1 MHPPIYLDHN
11 ATTPVDEAVL
21 ASMLPYFTQHY
32 GNAAS
37 KTHAFG
43 WIAEQAVE
51 TAQIQVA
58 HLINAQ
64 KDEIIFTSGA
74 TESIN
79 LAIKGYASKN
89 GAVKNHIITAA
100 TEHLAVLDTLTGI
113 EKKGFTVTVLPVD
126 RMGQIDLEQ
135 FKCAFTDKTIM
146 VCMMH
151 ANNETGSI
159 HPIKEIAKI
168 THEHQAI
175 FFCDATQS
183 AGKINIDVVEDD
195 IDMLCLS
202 AHKMYG
208 PKGVGALYIK
218 KQRPSILLSPLIDG
232 GGHQKGLRSGTLN
245 LPGIVGLGKSCEIAQ
260 LTAWD
265 NGIKLSRLRTILEQ
279 RLSLLPDCFING
291 DIKNRLYNTTNICFK
306 NKAAADIIKAL
317 KNVAVSTGSACASD
331 KASASHV
338 LLAMGLSEH
347 EAQSSIRFSFG
358 KSNTMAEVE
367 LVVDLITKLYS

>member
-159 HPIKEIAKI
+159 HPIKEISKI

-245 LPGIVGLGKSCEIAQ
+245 VPGIVGLGKSCEIAQ

>member
-43 WIAEQAVE
+43 WIAEQALE

-168 THEHQAI
+168 THKHQAI

-245 LPGIVGLGKSCEIAQ
+245 VPGIVGLGKSCEIAQ

>member
-159 HPIKEIAKI
+159 NPIKEIAKI

-245 LPGIVGLGKSCEIAQ
+245 VPGIVGLGKSCEIAQ